1 MSRKTKNELHSQKIN
16 SIIGPDTLLEGNFI
30 TKETTRIEG
39 VIRGNIKAEGT
50 LVVGASGKIYG
61 NVEAEH
67 VIVGGLVEG
76 DLTVNGKVE
85 IIATGTIQGDIT
97 TKSLVIDEN
106 AIFQGTCTMKA
117 KTELIN
123 KSSAPKEEV
132 NVETAY
138 EEENK

>member
-1 MSRKTKNELHSQKIN
+1 MSRRAKNELHSQKIN
-16 SIIGPDTLLEGNFI
+16 SIIGPDTLFEGNFT

-50 LVVGASGKIYG
+50 LVIGSSGKVYG

-76 DLTVNGKVE
+76 DLVVNGKIE

-97 TKSLVIDEN
+97 TKILVIDEN
-106 AIFQGTCTMKA
+106 AIFQGTCTMK
-117 KTELIN
+117 
-123 KSSAPKEEV
+123 SM
-132 NVETAY
+132 VETAPKTQETQEI
-138 EEENK
+138 EE